1 MNSASLSS
9 EQWSR
14 LRFALGMAQMFGAV
28 FSLTLV
34 LELGITALSLTS
46 VIGTGLL
53 TGLSRFLFKRK
64 GSTLRL
70 N

>member
-1 MNSASLSS
+1 
-9 EQWSR
+9 
-14 LRFALGMAQMFGAV
+14 MFGAV
-28 FSLTLV
+28 FSFALV
-34 LELGITALSLTS
+34 LGLGITAVSLAS

>member
-1 MNSASLSS
+1 
-9 EQWSR
+9 
-14 LRFALGMAQMFGAV
+14 MFGAV

-34 LELGITALSLTS
+34 SELGITALSLTS
-46 VIGTGLL
+46 VICMGLL
-53 TGLSRFLFKRK
+53 TGLSRILFKRK

>member
-1 MNSASLSS
+1 
-9 EQWSR
+9 
-14 LRFALGMAQMFGAV
+14 MAQMFGAV

-53 TGLSRFLFKRK
+53 TELSRILFKRK